1 MPATRIFG
9 VFCLSVIQ
17 AYSAD
22 QRLRICNHSNAEVM
36 PQVIY
41 LDDVTAD
48 ARWIAE
54 APRVLSSAGKC
65 MDLDLSPTAEQG
77 YIQVMIRR
85 ASDGQAWFLPA
96 WTAQQQYS
104 DEVAASKAFVWFR
117 PTKTRVCIPQDG
129 RPTVNGAPPPPRK
142 RVLGA
147 DIAPLNNGGCAR
159 GNAVTMNLQFSL
171 PAPKS
176 TTLYVTA
183 SEFRFNSN

>member
-1 MPATRIFG
+1 
-9 VFCLSVIQ
+9 
-17 AYSAD
+17 
-22 QRLRICNHSNAEVM
+22 M

-41 LDDVTAD
+41 LDDVSAD
-48 ARWIAE
+48 AE
-54 APRVLSSAGKC
+54 ADCRSTESSFIRGQVHGSY
-65 MDLDLSPTAEQG
+65 LSPTAEQG

-117 PTKTRVCIPQDG
+117 PTKTRVCIPEDG

-176 TTLYVTA
+176 TTLYITG